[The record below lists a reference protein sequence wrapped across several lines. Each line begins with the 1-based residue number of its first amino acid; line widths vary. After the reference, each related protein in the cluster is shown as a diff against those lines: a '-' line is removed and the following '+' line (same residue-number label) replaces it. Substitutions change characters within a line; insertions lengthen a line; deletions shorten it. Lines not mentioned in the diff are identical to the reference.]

1 MGTTARMPSS
11 DRDLTPAQHKILQ
24 YLNEAHA
31 TEHALARTLQ
41 AHIAV
46 TPRGAYRS
54 LLERHLAETKSQAER
69 IERRMDEL
77 GVSRSLVQ
85 LGLGVVGSVV
95 GQAIALS
102 RGPFELVRGFSGE
115 EKLLKNAKDECAT
128 EALEIATYDALER
141 LARDV
146 GDEETGDLAAAIR
159 DEEERMLANLREEIP
174 RLVDAVVRSEL
185 EGDSSFDISKIGA
198 ADAARSAG
206 ATVRATARSTA
217 RKASGE
223 ARRTARVAS
232 EEARGTARATSEETR
247 KAARQAR
254 KVPGVAQ
261 AEGEVKGAVADE
273 DDLAIA
279 NYDSL
284 NASDVISHLGD
295 LSQVDLGKV
304 DAYERRNRG
313 RKSVIEKIDSL
324 RGEEPW
330 PGYDELNVDEVQQA
344 LSAADDELAQKVRD
358 YERKHK
364 GRQGVLDST
373 QRELARS

>member
-1 MGTTARMPSS
+1 MPSS
-11 DRDLTPAQHKILQ
+11 DRDLTPAQHKVLQ

-46 TPRGAYRS
+46 TPRGSYRS

-85 LGLGVVGSVV
+85 LGLGVVESVF
-95 GQAIALS
+95 GQALALS
-102 RGPFELVRGFSGE
+102 RSPFELVRGFSGE
-115 EKLLKNAKDECAT
+115 EKLLKNAKDECAS
-128 EALEIATYDALER
+128 EALEIATYDAIER

-159 DEEERMLANLREEIP
+159 GEEERMLSNLREEIP
-174 RLVDAVVRSEL
+174 RLVDAMVRSEL
-185 EGDSSFDISKIGA
+185 EGDSSFDVSKIGA

-206 ATVRATARSTA
+206 ASVRDTA

-223 ARRTARVAS
+223 AWRTARVAS
-232 EEARGTARATSEETR
+232 EEARGAARAASDEARST
-247 KAARQAR
+247 ARQAR

-261 AEGEVKGAVADE
+261 AEGEVKGAVANE
-273 DDLAIA
+273 EDLAIA

-284 NASDVISHLGD
+284 NASDVTSRLGD
-295 LSQVDLGKV
+295 LSQVDLAKV

-313 RKSVIEKIDSL
+313 RKGVLEKIDSL

-330 PGYDELNVDEVQQA
+330 PGYDELNVDDVQQA

-364 GRQGVLDST
+364 GRQGVLDAT